1 MGQSDGVTAHGVTIH
16 SAIACPFSHRTRMAL
31 SVKGVGYETVEV
43 DLLKPPTWFTEGPA
57 RTQMPMLVTE
67 EITVHGAST
76 ANEYIDERW
85 KEPPLLPGPA
95 ASRADA
101 RGWINWLE
109 EKLQPTYEAALLEI
123 DGARYERHRKSLDSV
138 LQTLERRLRVRIESE
153 GWSPSSYWHG
163 ERLGMVDLSYAATFV
178 RFAGLAEFHGWE
190 MPADLPAVTAW
201 IGALGSD
208 PVVRDTFREAEVL
221 ARIGSYLDM
230 FRAMAGG

>member
-1 MGQSDGVTAHGVTIH
+1 MSEDVIVHDVTVH

-31 SVKGVGYETVEV
+31 SAKGIGYETVEI
-43 DLLKPPTWFTEGPA
+43 DLLKPPRWFVEGSA

-85 KEPPLLPGPA
+85 KEPPLLPGSA
-95 ASRADA
+95 ASRAEA
-101 RGWINWLE
+101 RAWINWLE

-123 DGARYERHRKSLDSV
+123 DHARHERHKKSLDSV
-138 LQTLERRLRVRIESE
+138 LQTLEQRLQARIESE
-153 GWSPSSYWHG
+153 VWSPSSYWHG
-163 ERLGMVDLSYAATFV
+163 ERLGMVDLSYAATFM

-190 MPADLPAVTAW
+190 MPVVFPAVTAW
-201 IGALGSD
+201 IGTLGAD
-208 PVVRDTFREAEVL
+208 PVVQDTFHEAEVL
-221 ARIGSYLDM
+221 EQVGRYLEF

>member
-1 MGQSDGVTAHGVTIH
+1 MDRSDDVMVHEVTVH

-31 SVKGVGYETVEV
+31 TVKGVGYETVEV
-43 DLLKPPTWFTEGPA
+43 DLLKPPDWFTEGPA

-67 EITVHGAST
+67 GITIHGAST

-85 KEPPLLPGPA
+85 KEPPLLPGSA
-95 ASRADA
+95 ASRAEA

-123 DGARYERHRKSLDSV
+123 ERPRYEEHRRSLDSV
-138 LQTLERRLRVRIESE
+138 LRTLEQRLETRTEST
-153 GWSPSSYWHG
+153 GWLPSSYWHG

-190 MPADLPAVTAW
+190 MPAGLPAVKAW
-201 IGALGSD
+201 IGTLGAER
-208 PVVRDTFREAEVL
+208 VVQDTFHEAEVL
-221 ARIGSYLDM
+221 ERVRGYREI